1 MTSDNQMVNI
11 YEKIRNIEDR
21 LSLLES
27 KISSQGMKELFY
39 DEIINIT
46 SHLKQVKLERKDEK
60 IKKIQNN
67 TQDHS
72 KKEQVNITHAIEK
85 LKDCKTYKNQ
95 LNVIKQQRKTLIK
108 TLGIKKYTELCNN
121 NIQQVTDVFLKKGF
135 KGKKLETIIQKS
147 LNSLDSR
154 LTKYGKY
161 YDNCIDIDEINI
173 LKETL
178 EIWRKDR
185 RKYEIFSFVELC
197 ENLNNYGSVIS
208 TIEEIIK
215 KNLVD
220 KNGFNNI
227 IYCEFNEKNNDPYS
241 FYFLDKIIDK
251 VKYWKMDCRL
261 EDFSIQFRDYLIEY
275 LIKNFRNMYRDV
287 FADNDYR
294 ADYKSHCQFTECDLG
309 LLYSNILVLSNFTML
324 NNLIKNVIKL
334 NCFYK
339 RDENDIFNIVKDD
352 PLKDK
357 NYCKNLHIKETEIHN
372 RIFDR

>member
-1 MTSDNQMVNI
+1 MTSEDNMTAMS
-11 YEKIRNIEDR
+11 EKIKNIEKR

-27 KISSQGMKELFY
+27 KISSQGIKEIFY
-39 DEIINIT
+39 DEIINI
-46 SHLKQVKLERKDEK
+46 SLHLKQVKFEKKDEK
-60 IKKIQNN
+60 IEKIPTKIQDDIK
-67 TQDHS
+67 TP
-72 KKEQVNITHAIEK
+72 QVNITQTIEK

-95 LNVIKQQRKTLIK
+95 LNAIKQERKSLLK
-108 TLGIKKYTELCNN
+108 TLGIKKYTELCND
-121 NIQQVTDVFLKKGF
+121 NIQQVTDIFVSKGF

-161 YDNCIDIDEINI
+161 YDNCIDIDEINM

-185 RKYEIFSFVELC
+185 KKYEIFSFAELC

-215 KNLVD
+215 TNIVD
-220 KNGFNNI
+220 KNGLNNI
-227 IYCEFNEKNNDPYS
+227 IYCEFSEKTNDPYS
-241 FYFLDKIIDK
+241 FYFLDKIVDGK
-251 VKYWKMDCRL
+251 KYWKMDCRL
-261 EDFSIQFRDYLIEY
+261 EDFSINFRDYLIEY

-294 ADYKSHCQFTECDLG
+294 EDYKNHCQFTECDLG
-309 LLYSNILVLSNFTML
+309 LLYSNILTLSNFTNL
-324 NNLIKNVIKL
+324 NNLIKKIIKS
-334 NCFYK
+334 NCSYTRK
-339 RDENDIFNIVKDD
+339 ENDIFNITKDD

-357 NYCKNLHIKETEIHN
+357 NYCRNLHVKETEIHN
-372 RIFDR
+372 RIFDV